1 MFLETES
8 SVSYYFSK
16 FNIEEIVNKVK
27 NDKDFANK
35 FKKNPSEAVENVL
48 GINIPN
54 DKVDEI
60 IQAVKLKLS
69 NDNIKDAVKD
79 VGDKLKDLFK

>member
-1 MFLETES
+1 MD
-8 SVSYYFSK
+8 K
-16 FNIEEIVNKVK
+16 FKEKIEEIVNKVK